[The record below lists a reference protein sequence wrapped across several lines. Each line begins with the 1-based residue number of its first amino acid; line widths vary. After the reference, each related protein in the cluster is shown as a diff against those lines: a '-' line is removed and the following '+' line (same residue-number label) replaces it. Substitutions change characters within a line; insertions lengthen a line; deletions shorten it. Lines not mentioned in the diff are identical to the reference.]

1 MFARRL
7 VVIIMLVALV
17 GNLGVLAAAHTITAA
32 PEGQTF
38 TLTSLKHET
47 VGVETRILI
56 ESSAPPLY
64 TVFRPS
70 QRLIVVDLPGG
81 ESDTL
86 QPQYAIKNQLVDTV
100 VVRQA
105 RSAATGRAITHVEIN
120 VSGDVR
126 DRSSVNGNTLTIAL
140 APERQAA
147 NYATEQS
154 NASGVYVYPTP
165 MVKGN
170 KPAEHAPVKTV
181 ANRVEPTSE
190 RNTEP
195 KPERARPTPTR
206 AATVIERVWPEARGA
221 ALRVV
226 IDTDGAAQFKDF
238 MLANPWRIVVDIT
251 GVRSAVGNKTETVAS
266 GVVER
271 LRVGQPSPNV
281 VRIVLDAKS
290 KVNYRVERDGQSLI
304 ITVGD
309 DHSERRDATPAA
321 MNAQVAARATANAE
335 ASKPVETKA
344 EPKATDLKQTDVKQ
358 SDVKQADVKQA
369 DVKAAARPASDE
381 SKPETKASVKPEA
394 KVEAKSEA
402 KSDAKN
408 DAKAAA
414 NATQKEVKVAGQRV
428 ENKSADN
435 KPPANVLAQNQS
447 APQQATRS
455 AITRGLTAQP
465 NSSNPVKE
473 TVTTSGSAPSANP
486 VPSSGYNPP
495 AQPAYVRSVSD
506 VPRNSSPAT
515 SAPAQRQR
523 GELAFCDPS
532 YVGGLISFD
541 LRAGVD
547 IRDMLRFISQQY
559 GVNFI
564 VDKSVSAVPVDIRV
578 SDMPW
583 NHVMEEVLRAN
594 RLGAVCGSNGR
605 IIRIATL
612 EAIKQ
617 EEFAQQEIAEAQA
630 LKIPLVT
637 EIIHLKYARAFGALG
652 QGGGGR
658 SGGGSS
664 SGGLSSGGASGGGGQ
679 GSLLSV
685 ITTRLSKRGRIEMDS
700 RTNSLIVTDLPEN
713 MQIIKDMISKLD
725 KPEPQ
730 VEIEA
735 RIVIASRN
743 FLRDLGVELAAG
755 VLGSNGRAGVFETSP
770 MQLSRG
776 SLTPGGANGSGGGSG
791 GSSGG
796 SSSGSGS
803 SSVQSLG
810 PNLPNAFPSG
820 GLRGG
825 TPNSVLGLTTMM
837 GTGLLT
843 TALTANE
850 TKGQIRTIASP
861 RITTTDNK
869 TAEIVNGV
877 QIPVQTSTNNTITTT
892 FVTAALRLEITP
904 QIVEETGEVQMHI
917 VAENNTVNTALAN
930 QFNGGTPGINTQSAE
945 STVLVQDGGTA
956 VMGGINVD
964 TEGHTINRTPGL
976 SRLPVVGELFKR
988 RTVRRD
994 SDEILFFITPRIVHE
1009 NGLIGPRTPQRSSVE
1024 GQPNPNAPQRA
1035 AAPANNQPAQAPTT
1049 AANGKGGQ

>member
-17 GNLGVLAAAHTITAA
+17 GNLSLLAAARPATVAS
-32 PEGQTF
+32 EGQSF

-47 VGVETRILI
+47 VGAETRILI

-70 QRLIVVDLPGG
+70 ERLIVVDLPGG
-81 ESDTL
+81 ESTTL
-86 QPQYAIKNQLVDTV
+86 QPQYAIKNQVVDTV
-100 VVRQA
+100 VVRQS
-105 RSAATGRAITHVEIN
+105 RSAASGRAVTRVEIN

-126 DRSSVNGNTLTIAL
+126 DRSSVNGNTLVIAL
-140 APERQAA
+140 AHERQAA
-147 NYATEQS
+147 KYAAEQT

-165 MVKGN
+165 TLKGS
-170 KPAEHAPVKTV
+170 KPAERAPVKTV

-190 RNTEP
+190 RSATTA
-195 KPERARPTPTR
+195 PERATRPVPTR
-206 AATVIERVWPEARGA
+206 AATMIERVRPEARGG

-226 IDTDGAAQFKDF
+226 VDTDGAAQFKDF
-238 MLANPWRIVVDIT
+238 VLPNPWRIVVDIT
-251 GVRSAVGNKTETVAS
+251 GVRSNVGNRTETVA
-266 GVVER
+266 GGGVER

-281 VRIVLDAKS
+281 VRIVLDAKA

-309 DHSERRDATPAA
+309 DRSERQDATPPDLKAQSAA
-321 MNAQVAARATANAE
+321 KTAATAASV
-335 ASKPVETKA
+335 SKPVEPQP
-344 EPKATDLKQTDVKQ
+344 EPKA
-358 SDVKQADVKQA
+358 A
-369 DVKAAARPASDE
+369 DVKAAANT
-381 SKPETKASVKPEA
+381 KPETQADAKPEA
-394 KVEAKSEA
+394 KVEAKAEA
-402 KSDAKN
+402 KSDVKA
-408 DAKAAA
+408 DAAKAA
-414 NATQKEVKVAGQRV
+414 QKEVKVAGQRV
-428 ENKSADN
+428 ENKAAESKAAEN
-435 KPPANVLAQNQS
+435 KAAENKVPANLLAQNQS

-455 AITRGLTAQP
+455 AITHGLAAQP

-473 TVTTSGSAPSANP
+473 TVTTSG
-486 VPSSGYNPP
+486 P
-495 AQPAYVRSVSD
+495 AQPSSQPVYNAPSQPSYVRSVSD
-506 VPRNSSPAT
+506 VPRNSAPTVTSNQPA
-515 SAPAQRQR
+515 RQR
-523 GELAFCDPS
+523 GELAFCDQS

-564 VDKSVSAVPVDIRV
+564 VDKSVGAVPVDIRV

-612 EAIKQ
+612 DAIKQ
-617 EEFAQQEIAEAQA
+617 EEVAQQEIAEAQA
-630 LKIPLVT
+630 LKVPLVT
-637 EIIHLKYARAFGALG
+637 EIIHLKYARAYGALG
-652 QGGGGR
+652 ANGGGR
-658 SGGGSS
+658 SGGG
-664 SGGLSSGGASGGGGQ
+664 GGLSGGSGGSGQ
-679 GSLLSV
+679 GSLISV
-685 ITTRLSKRGRIEMDS
+685 INTRLSKRGRIEMDG
-700 RTNSLIVTDLPEN
+700 RTNSLIITDLPEN
-713 MQIIKDMISKLD
+713 MRVIKDMIAKLD

-755 VLGSNGRAGVFETSP
+755 VLGSHGRAGVFETSP
-770 MQLSRG
+770 MQLVNGGFGNVTNG
-776 SLTPGGANGSGGGSG
+776 SGSSGGSGGNSGGGSG
-791 GSSGG
+791 GS
-796 SSSGSGS
+796 GSGTGGTTDAKA
-803 SSVQSLG
+803 LG
-810 PNLPNAFPSG
+810 PNLPSVFSNGVMRVASPS
-820 GLRGG
+820 
-825 TPNSVLGLTTMM
+825 SVLGLTTLV
-837 GTGLLT
+837 GTGVLT
-843 TALTANE
+843 TALSAQE

-877 QIPVQTSTNNTITTT
+877 QIPVQTSSNNTITTT

-964 TEGHTINRTPGL
+964 TEGNSINRTPGL

-994 SDEILFFITPRIVHE
+994 SDEILFFITPRIVRE
-1009 NGLIGPRTPQRSSVE
+1009 NGLIGPRAPQRSSVE
-1024 GQPNPNAPQRA
+1024 GQPNPNAPPRA
-1035 AAPANNQPAQAPTT
+1035 AAPADNKPAAAATT

>member
-17 GNLGVLAAAHTITAA
+17 GNLSLLAAARPATVAS
-32 PEGQTF
+32 EGQSF

-47 VGVETRILI
+47 VGAETRILI

-70 QRLIVVDLPGG
+70 ERLIVVDLPGG
-81 ESDTL
+81 ESNTL
-86 QPQYAIKNQLVDTV
+86 QPQYSIKNQLVDTV
-100 VVRQA
+100 VVRQS
-105 RSAATGRAITHVEIN
+105 RSAASGRAITRVEIN

-126 DRSSVNGNTLTIAL
+126 DRSSVNGNTLVIAL
-140 APERQAA
+140 ASERQAA
-147 NYATEQS
+147 SYATEQT

-165 MVKGN
+165 TIKGG
-170 KPAEHAPVKTV
+170 KAAPSAPVKTV
-181 ANRVEPTSE
+181 ANRVAPAPE
-190 RNTEP
+190 RNVES
-195 KPERARPTPTR
+195 KPERSATPERVTRPVPAR
-206 AATVIERVWPEARGA
+206 AATMIERVQSEVRGT

-226 IDTDGAAQFKDF
+226 VDTDGAAQFKDF
-238 MLANPWRIVVDIT
+238 VLPNPWRIVVDIT
-251 GVRSAVGNKTETVAS
+251 GVRSNVGNKTETVT
-266 GVVER
+266 GGGVER
-271 LRVGQPSPNV
+271 LRVGQPGPNV
-281 VRIVLDAKS
+281 VRIVLDAKA

-309 DHSERRDATPAA
+309 DRSERQGATPSDMRAQGAA
-321 MNAQVAARATANAE
+321 KPAAAVANV
-335 ASKPVETKA
+335 SKPVEPQP
-344 EPKATDLKQTDVKQ
+344 EPKA
-358 SDVKQADVKQA
+358 ADAGTA
-369 DVKAAARPASDE
+369 DVKAAADTTPQ
-381 SKPETKASVKPEA
+381 TKADARPDA
-394 KVEAKSEA
+394 KVEAKNEVKA
-402 KSDAKN
+402 DA
-408 DAKAAA
+408 ASAP
-414 NATQKEVKVAGQRV
+414 QKEVKVAGQRV
-428 ENKSADN
+428 ENKAADN
-435 KPPANVLAQNQS
+435 KAADNKVPANLLAQNQS

-473 TVTTSGSAPSANP
+473 TITTSG
-486 VPSSGYNPP
+486 P
-495 AQPAYVRSVSD
+495 AQPSSQPVYNAPSQPSYVRSVSD
-506 VPRNSSPAT
+506 VPRNSAPTVTSNQPA
-515 SAPAQRQR
+515 RQR
-523 GELAFCDPS
+523 GELAFCDQS

-559 GVNFI
+559 GINFI
-564 VDKSVSAVPVDIRV
+564 VDKSVGAVPVDIRV

-617 EEFAQQEIAEAQA
+617 EEVAQQEIAEAQA
-630 LKIPLVT
+630 LKVPLVT
-637 EIIHLKYARAFGALG
+637 EIVHLKYARAFGALG
-652 QGGGGR
+652 AGGGGR
-658 SGGGSS
+658 SGGSG
-664 SGGLSSGGASGGGGQ
+664 GGLSGGSSGSNGQ
-679 GSLLSV
+679 GSLISV
-685 ITTRLSKRGRIEMDS
+685 INTRLSKRGRIEMDG
-700 RTNSLIVTDLPEN
+700 RTNSLIITDLPEN
-713 MQIIKDMISKLD
+713 MRVIKDMIAKLD

-755 VLGSNGRAGVFETSP
+755 VLGSRGRAGVFETSP
-770 MQLSRG
+770 MQLVS
-776 SLTPGGANGSGGGSG
+776 GGFGAVTNGTASGGSGNNSGGSG
-791 GSSGG
+791 GTGG
-796 SSSGSGS
+796 PVDTKG
-803 SSVQSLG
+803 LG
-810 PNLPNAFPSG
+810 PNLPGAFSNGVMRVTSPG
-820 GLRGG
+820 
-825 TPNSVLGLTTMM
+825 SVLGLTTLV
-837 GTGLLT
+837 GTGVLT
-843 TALTANE
+843 TALSAQE

-877 QIPVQTSTNNTITTT
+877 QIPVQTTSNNTITTT

-964 TEGHTINRTPGL
+964 SEGNTINRTPGL
-976 SRLPVVGELFKR
+976 SRIPVVGELFKR

-994 SDEILFFITPRIVHE
+994 TDEILFFITPRIIHE
-1009 NGLIGPRTPQRSSVE
+1009 NGLIGPRAPQRSSVE

-1035 AAPANNQPAQAPTT
+1035 AAPAENKPAAATT